1 MGILDL
7 KEHTTCYNYMSC
19 AREGFL
25 YHQFQTGE
33 LNEETNEVDCIFFI
47 LEGELE
53 IFSNGK
59 AVSLTSGNMSCFSR
73 RSIYRIHSPVKS
85 NVVIAQFDNTI
96 QGCEKISFSQLCD
109 LGFKAKDEIC
119 PLEIRQSMKLFLEHL
134 IRYLGDGAGCVH
146 FHEIKLKE
154 LFWNIRFYYT
164 KKEQASFFYPILG
177 KDYDFK
183 KKVLNNYKKAR
194 TIKEL
199 AGLCDSSLS
208 SFKRKFLKEFREP
221 AGSWLQKQI
230 NGMIKHRLEDENIPI
245 GIIAMELN
253 FSSQPQFCRY
263 CKKNLGYTPGEWRK
277 LLRNRNKDIK
287 IAGEEAVLDKKDK
300 KKTRIDN

>member
-1 MGILDL
+1 MGILYL
-7 KEHTTCYNYMSC
+7 KEHTSCYNYMSC
-19 AREGFL
+19 VREGFL
-25 YHQFQTGE
+25 YHQFQAGE
-33 LNEETNEVDCIFFI
+33 LTEETNEVDCIFFI

-53 IFSNGK
+53 IFCNGK
-59 AVSLTSGNMSCFSR
+59 AVSLTSDNMSCFSR
-73 RSIYRIHSPVKS
+73 RSICRIYSPVRS

-96 QGCEKISFSQLCD
+96 QGCEKISFSQLCY
-109 LGFKAKDEIC
+109 LGFKTEDEMRL
-119 PLEIRQSMKLFLEHL
+119 LEIRQSMKLFLELL

-164 KKEQASFFYPILG
+164 KMEQASFFYPILG
-177 KDYDFK
+177 TDYDFK
-183 KKVLNNYKKAR
+183 KKVFNNYKKAR
-194 TIKEL
+194 SVKEL
-199 AGLCDSSLS
+199 ADLCGNSLS

-230 NGMIKHRLEDENIPI
+230 NGMIKHKLEDENTPI

-263 CKKNLGYTPGEWRK
+263 CKKKLGYTPGELRK
-277 LLRNRNKDIK
+277 LLINRNKDIK
-287 IAGEEAVLDKKDK
+287 VVGEEGGLS
-300 KKTRIDN
+300 